1 MSQGWS
7 KLFSRINWFNR
18 PIKTTSLGAT
28 NLNKNDYALDKID
41 DRVITLDAI
50 KADKIEINGMV
61 SDVSLDNTTGILTI
75 TYKDGSEK
83 TYNTNLQKIAVNFG
97 YDSETERLIL
107 TMPDGTTQYVDLSAL
122 ITQFE
127 FVNSSTIAF
136 SVDSSGKVSASIKN
150 GSITESMLETGYLAN
165 IKVEVA
171 KAEAAATQAQSSEAS
186 SDYNAKLSRSYAIGG
201 SGIRDGEDTDNAM
214 YYNEQAKEALSKMQD
229 AQVTG
234 VKGAKETTY
243 RKGEVNL
250 TAENIG
256 AVAVGGDTADNIVSF
271 TSADSK
277 DVTAYTDVDVLTTG
291 ETHKSIFAKI
301 STMFKNIRYLYK
313 MLGSTDISSI
323 GDGTATGAIS
333 TLNSNNQIVKIN
345 TYSGYTILSDNSFK
359 LNNIAY
365 INAQVSCTLGDISSY
380 HTFVLTP
387 EIPET
392 LKYFQVSCHY
402 GSSMFTTIARVKTN
416 KEIDVFVTNE
426 MKSAIGVNEIVV
438 TIDTFYKIK

>member
-18 PIKTTSLGAT
+18 PIKATPVGAT

-127 FVNSSTIAF
+127 FLDSDTIAF
-136 SVDSSGKVSASIKN
+136 SVDESGKVSASIKN
-150 GSITESMLETGYLAN
+150 GSITEAMLETGYLAN

-201 SGIRDGEDTDNAM
+201 SGIREGEDTDNAM
-214 YYNEQAKEALSKMQD
+214 YYNAQAQEALSKMQD

-243 RKGEVNL
+243 RKGEVNI
-250 TAENIG
+250 TAENVG
-256 AVAVGGDTADNIVSF
+256 AVAVDGDTAENTVTF
-271 TSADSK
+271 TSTDAK
-277 DVTAYTDVDVLTTG
+277 NPTAYTDVDVLATG

-313 MLGSTDISSI
+313 MLGSADISSI

-333 TLNSNNQIVKIN
+333 TLNSNKQSKYEI
-345 TYSGYTILSDNSFK
+345 SSDNIIKQIGKAGLPYTCTDDCLMVVTRF
-359 LNNIAY
+359 
-365 INAQVSCTLGDISSY
+365 SCTSIGEVYIQVNGINIISNNSTDNYIGFTMPLNKGDIVY
-380 HTFVLTP
+380 ANDVDR
-387 EIPET
+387 
-392 LKYFQVSCHY
+392 V
-402 GSSMFTTIARVKTN
+402 GSNSRF
-416 KEIDVFVTNE
+416 
-426 MKSAIGVNEIVV
+426 S
-438 TIDTFYKIK
+438 FYKAK

>member
-18 PIKTTSLGAT
+18 PIKATPVGAT

-127 FVNSSTIAF
+127 FLDSDTIAF
-136 SVDSSGKVSASIKN
+136 SVDESGKVSASIKN
-150 GSITESMLETGYLAN
+150 GSITEAMLETGYLAN

-201 SGIRDGEDTDNAM
+201 SGIRDGEDTDNA
-214 YYNEQAKEALSKMQD
+214 
-229 AQVTG
+229 
-234 VKGAKETTY
+234 
-243 RKGEVNL
+243 
-250 TAENIG
+250 
-256 AVAVGGDTADNIVSF
+256 
-271 TSADSK
+271 
-277 DVTAYTDVDVLTTG
+277 
-291 ETHKSIFAKI
+291 
-301 STMFKNIRYLYK
+301 
-313 MLGSTDISSI
+313 ISSF
-323 GDGTATGAIS
+323 GCVRIS
-333 TLNSNNQIVKIN
+333 PSPVVK
-345 TYSGYTILSDNSFK
+345 
-359 LNNIAY
+359 
-365 INAQVSCTLGDISSY
+365 
-380 HTFVLTP
+380 
-387 EIPET
+387 
-392 LKYFQVSCHY
+392 
-402 GSSMFTTIARVKTN
+402 KT
-416 KEIDVFVTNE
+416 
-426 MKSAIGVNEIVV
+426 
-438 TIDTFYKIK
+438 